1 VIAPGIRMEDLD
13 EGGFALLEELVSR
26 RDLGG
31 GPELHVLHESGRVV
45 SMLHTVHGPLPGP
58 HQDVAP
64 ADAPH
69 LRAAHGVDRVVLLDA
84 DAFDA
89 VEDPGLVALDVPQ
102 PTLFATQVERFWSS
116 PAVIADPEPVRTSWP
131 SLARALEELGA
142 GWVLLV
148 VDDAIR
154 LQGRLEAGLLTSV
167 STLRDRPDDVVLDLR
182 FTKAEVEELLG
193 SPDVA
198 GALLEVMA

>member
-13 EGGFALLEELVSR
+13 DGGFALLEEHVSR

-45 SMLHTVHGPLPGP
+45 SVLHTADGPLPGP
-58 HQDVAP
+58 HADVTA
-64 ADAPH
+64 ADAPR
-69 LRAAHGVDRVVLLDA
+69 LRAEHGVDRVVLLDA

-89 VEDPGLVALDVPQ
+89 TEDVALVGLDVPQ

-116 PAVIADPEPVRTSWP
+116 PAVITDPAPV
-131 SLARALEELGA
+131 LARWPELAEALKRVGD
-142 GWVLLV
+142 GSVLLV

-154 LQGRLEAGLLTSV
+154 LHGRLEGGLLTSV
-167 STLRDRPDDVVLDLR
+167 TTLRKRPDDVVLELC
-182 FTKAEVEELLG
+182 FTTAELESLLAA
-193 SPDVA
+193 PDVA
-198 GALLEVMA
+198 GALLEVLA